1 MRKDRGIT
9 LIALVVTI
17 IVLLILAGISISM
30 LTGQNGILNR
40 ATEAK
45 EETEKANTEEKA
57 TLNKYEDIINQ
68 YASSLPE
75 TNYTKPYL
83 PNSTF
88 KYIQEDL
95 NSGIVI
101 QDANENEYVWI
112 EVPKTI
118 YKDEKYNENGIP
130 SSSDDWESIEKC
142 LKEYTKDYL
151 NLININ
157 INQDYMSVYQEMLKS
172 VYENGGFWLGRY
184 ESGTANNES
193 RKSHT
198 EITDNDKMVVKRN
211 MYPYTYVTRDEAQ
224 MLAEGM
230 NYNNCKSSL
239 MFNIQWNLT
248 MKFIEEK
255 KVSSAKEDKE
265 NVRNDIKRILLSDST
280 NVGNYNNNLWNITNA
295 KAKYSKNNGLEFI
308 SCPEI
313 KNEKHSF
320 LLTTGAS
327 DNFSLMNIY
336 DLAGNVREWIFEYT
350 NSYDFAKGGDYGDNG
365 KEITINSMG
374 QYDKGYSF
382 QHMGFRITLWK

>member
-57 TLNKYEDIINQ
+57 TLNKYKDIINQ

-280 NVGNYNNNLWNITNA
+280 NVGNYNNNLWNITN
-295 KAKYSKNNGLEFI
+295 KNSKYGIYNGGI
-308 SCPEI
+308 NWTNGTYGQKTS
-313 KNEKHSF
+313 EKSIT
-320 LLTTGAS
+320 LSTGAS
-327 DNFSLMNIY
+327 DAFRKQGIY
-336 DLAGNVREWIFEYT
+336 DPEM
-350 NSYDFAKGGDYGDNG
+350 YGSG
-365 KEITINSMG
+365 
-374 QYDKGYSF
+374 
-382 QHMGFRITLWK
+382 H